1 MCCLLVLLA
10 FFTPRIVLF
19 LLWVFTNYLSRAYD
33 GWILPTLGFFFLP
46 ATTIGY
52 AIAQN
57 EFVGSTARIVAVL
70 IGLAVDVGRL
80 AGARS
85 DRARLVA
92 GQALQLGVR

>member
-19 LLWVFTNYLSRAYD
+19 LLWLFSNYLARAFD
-33 GWILPTLGFFFLP
+33 TWLWPTLGFFFLP

-57 EFVGSTARIVAVL
+57 EFGGLSGLGIVAVV
-70 IGLAVDVGRL
+70 IGLAVDVGL
-80 AGARS
+80 LGGGARQRKS
-85 DRARLVA
+85 A
-92 GQALQLGVR
+92 G

>member
-19 LLWVFTNYLSRAYD
+19 LLFLFSNYLTRALD
-33 GWILPTLGFFFLP
+33 TWLWPTLGFFFLP

-57 EFVGSTARIVAVL
+57 EFGGLNGLGIVAVV
-70 IGLAVDVGRL
+70 IGLAVDVGL
-80 AGARS
+80 LGGGARQRQS
-85 DRARLVA
+85 A
-92 GQALQLGVR
+92 G